1 MLVNTYIM
9 DMVHRITYEVVC
21 KIRANNII
29 SLGLNQILINCS
41 TNLSKILYKVETNL
55 IGN

>member
-41 TNLSKILYKVETNL
+41 TNLSKILCKVETNL

>member
-1 MLVNTYIM
+1 MSELWGWI
-9 DMVHRITYEVVC
+9 H
-21 KIRANNII
+21 KIESGGYGPTRANNII

>member
-9 DMVHRITYEVVC
+9 DMVHRIIYVVVC

-29 SLGLNQILINCS
+29 SLGLNQILINCN
-41 TNLSKILYKVETNL
+41 TNLSKILGKVETNL

>member
-9 DMVHRITYEVVC
+9 DMVHTIIYVVVC

-29 SLGLNQILINCS
+29 SSGLSQILINCN
-41 TNLSKILYKVETNL
+41 TNLSKILCKVETSL

>member
-1 MLVNTYIM
+1 M

-29 SLGLNQILINCS
+29 SLGLNQILINCN
-41 TNLSKILYKVETNL
+41 TNLSKILGKVETNL
-55 IGN
+55 ICN

>member
-9 DMVHRITYEVVC
+9 DMVHRIIYVVVC

-29 SLGLNQILINCS
+29 SSGLNQTLINCS
-41 TNLSKILYKVETNL
+41 TNLSKILGKVETNL

>member
-1 MLVNTYIM
+1 MLVDTYIT
-9 DMVHRITYEVVC
+9 DMVHRIIYEVVC

-29 SLGLNQILINCS
+29 SSGLNQILINCS
-41 TNLSKILYKVETNL
+41 TNLSKILCKVETNL